1 MKLEPLTPGLY
12 ICRFRRG
19 MKADIMSHILQVL
32 NGEGESFG
40 VRFIPE
46 MPDVY
51 QISNQ
56 VKEDNK

>member
-1 MKLEPLTPGLY
+1 MKIEPLTQGLY
-12 ICRFRRG
+12 ICRFNRSTK
-19 MKADIMSHILQVL
+19 MDIVGHVL
-32 NGEGESFG
+32 KMLNAEGESFG

-46 MPDVY
+46 LSDVY

>member
-1 MKLEPLTPGLY
+1 MNIVDYVLK
-12 ICRFRRG
+12 
-19 MKADIMSHILQVL
+19 ML

-46 MPDVY
+46 LSDVY

-56 VKEDNK
+56 VKED

>member
-1 MKLEPLTPGLY
+1 MKIEPLTPGLY
-12 ICRFRRG
+12 ICRFSRSTK
-19 MKADIMSHILQVL
+19 MDIVNHVL
-32 NGEGESFG
+32 KMLNSEGESFG

-46 MPDVY
+46 LSDAY